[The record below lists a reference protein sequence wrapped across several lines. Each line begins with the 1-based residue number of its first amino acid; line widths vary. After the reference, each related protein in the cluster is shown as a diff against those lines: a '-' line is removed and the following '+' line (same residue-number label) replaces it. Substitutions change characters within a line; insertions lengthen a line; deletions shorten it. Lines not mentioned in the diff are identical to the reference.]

1 MMGLQDTAGEALMA
15 LERRPWPWGGEGTL
29 RSVLD
34 RPATARLPAN
44 EYH

>member
-1 MMGLQDTAGEALMA
+1 MMGLQDTADEARMA
-15 LERRPWPWGGEGTL
+15 PERPLCHWGGERTL

-34 RPATARLPAN
+34 RPATAGLPAN